1 MEFLYSVQTLQAEI
15 MELIRV
21 MVFLIRDKTE
31 KFSQTKNPESQVSG
45 FLFFVL
51 YICRDNLGVECL
63 CGIQETSVRFRFSA
77 QFDSVFWHQNKI

>member
-31 KFSQTKNPESQVSG
+31 KFLQTKNPESQVSG
-45 FLFFVL
+45 FFVL

-63 CGIQETSVRFRFSA
+63 CGIQETPVRIRFSA
-77 QFDSVFWHQNKI
+77 QFDSEFWHQNKI